1 MKHKIL
7 TIFMLLFILTSVMIF
22 FLSYEEKSVQAFSD
36 SIQEHPSLSFHTD
49 DFEHSTAYGTMS
61 CNTPYDNV
69 LGQASEK
76 TSQARLKILNESLLP
91 KNERCYRLKL
101 LDENGEN
108 NSLSLA
114 NLANNS
120 SWELHLAD
128 GCEHLSQFPVSHVK
142 IAFYLDEQLLGDY
155 VLISESSQ

>member
-7 TIFMLLFILTSVMIF
+7 SIFILSFILASIVIF
-22 FLSYEEKSVQAFSD
+22 FLSYEGKPILAFSE
-36 SIQEHPSLSFHTD
+36 SIQELPSLSFHTD
-49 DFEHSTAYGTMS
+49 DFEHSTAYGTVN

-114 NLANNS
+114 NLAKNS
-120 SWELHLAD
+120 SWQLHLAD
-128 GCEHLSQFPVSHVK
+128 GCEHISQFPDSHVK